1 MKAVLCLAILSA
13 VSPFAP
19 AAESLRVGLF
29 PNVTHAHAL
38 VAKSFSREGRGWF
51 EERVGLPIE
60 WFVFNAGP
68 SAMEA
73 IFARS
78 IDFTYVGP
86 SPAVN
91 AYARANGR
99 DIQGRRRR
107 DARRRGARRPR
118 RHHHEGRGLSR
129 QDDCHTAI
137 GQHPGCRVPSLADQQ
152 WDPRH
157 PGRRRRA
164 RPPDGQPRHSLA
176 LSTRKTGCRLDG

>member
-1 MKAVLCLAILSA
+1 MKAVVCLAILL
-13 VSPFAP
+13 VMSPFAP

-91 AYARANGR
+91 A
-99 DIQGRRRR
+99 
-107 DARRRGARRPR
+107 
-118 RHHHEGRGLSR
+118 
-129 QDDCHTAI
+129 
-137 GQHPGCRVPSLADQQ
+137 
-152 WDPRH
+152 
-157 PGRRRRA
+157 
-164 RPPDGQPRHSLA
+164 
-176 LSTRKTGCRLDG
+176 